1 MKAIEAKKKKNFTT
15 SKAKIPQYLILQEN
29 KNKKTARTQIMCIAQ
44 SNEGVI
50 LKKKGKKTI
59 IWNLRKQ
66 KCIEKERKG
75 GNWRG
80 FVIGWGGQ
88 HQRKILPRT
97 EDIKRREF
105 LMSETIERGAKIFS
119 TPDAGFNYSSSRRQ
133 GGLYAANYA
142 PFVGGKGQR
151 YNCNRKRKGKK
162 YMWDKCARSL
172 NSICTCGWR
181 NVCLIPPGLILG
193 WGRELVGSE
202 RSKGK

>member
-1 MKAIEAKKKKNFTT
+1 MSALDVKKYMNIIWKHNVQWLSLLLFFIIYIIFLKKFYQLCLIIHESNRNKKSFTT

-50 LKKKGKKTI
+50 LKKEGKKTI
-59 IWNLRKQ
+59 IRNLRKQ

-119 TPDAGFNYSSSRRQ
+119 TPDARFNYS
-133 GGLYAANYA
+133 
-142 PFVGGKGQR
+142 
-151 YNCNRKRKGKK
+151 
-162 YMWDKCARSL
+162 
-172 NSICTCGWR
+172 
-181 NVCLIPPGLILG
+181 
-193 WGRELVGSE
+193 
-202 RSKGK
+202 

>member
-1 MKAIEAKKKKNFTT
+1 MHCPKQRGSYIKERG
-15 SKAKIPQYLILQEN
+15 E
-29 KNKKTARTQIMCIAQ
+29 
-44 SNEGVI
+44 
-50 LKKKGKKTI
+50 KTI
-59 IWNLRKQ
+59 IRNLRKQ

-119 TPDAGFNYSSSRRQ
+119 TPDARFNYSWSRRQ
-133 GGLYAANYA
+133 GACMLQIMRLLSE
-142 PFVGGKGQR
+142 GKDRGTTVTER
-151 YNCNRKRKGKK
+151 EREKK

-193 WGRELVGSE
+193 
-202 RSKGK
+202 

>member
-1 MKAIEAKKKKNFTT
+1 MKAIGAKKSFRT
-15 SKAKIPQYLILQEN
+15 SKAKIPQYLILQEKKN
-29 KNKKTARTQIMCIAQ
+29 NKKTARTKIMCIAQ

-50 LKKKGKKTI
+50 LKKEGKKTI
-59 IWNLRKQ
+59 IRNLRKQ

-119 TPDAGFNYSSSRRQ
+119 TPDARFNYSSSRRQ
-133 GGLYAANYA
+133 GACMPQIMRLLSE
-142 PFVGGKGQR
+142 GKDRGTTVTER
-151 YNCNRKRKGKK
+151 ERGKK
-162 YMWDKCARSL
+162 
-172 NSICTCGWR
+172 IH
-181 NVCLIPPGLILG
+181 
-193 WGRELVGSE
+193 VG
-202 RSKGK
+202 